1 MASSTIPYEYA
12 DNGNLT
18 TANNKISNIERAR
31 YIRSG
36 RTVVIGLTFTTNA
49 DITGYTEVLF
59 SGAPAAMTPVRTSL
73 VQSNARVNGNVIR
86 VEVNGSGNITNA
98 YTNGG
103 IPAGIYEGELVYICT

>member
-1 MASSTIPYEYA
+1 
-12 DNGNLT
+12 
-18 TANNKISNIERAR
+18 
-31 YIRSG
+31 
-36 RTVVIGLTFTTNA
+36 
-49 DITGYTEVLF
+49 
-59 SGAPAAMTPVRTSL
+59 MTPVRTSL